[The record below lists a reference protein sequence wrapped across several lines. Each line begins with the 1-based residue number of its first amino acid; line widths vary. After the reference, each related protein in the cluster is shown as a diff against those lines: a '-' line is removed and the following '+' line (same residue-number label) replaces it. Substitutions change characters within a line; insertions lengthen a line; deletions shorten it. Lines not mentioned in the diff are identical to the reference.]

1 MPIELGAL
9 LGVIQGVTE
18 FIPVSSSGHLIIG
31 REIIDIPS
39 QQALAFD
46 AVLQM
51 ATSVAILAYFWR
63 DIANFL
69 LGDGGKVAGTNI
81 AISWQT
87 VGVIVLA
94 IVPAVVAGLFLEP
107 VMETVFR
114 SSEVTAVGL
123 IVGSFLILAAE
134 HIPKTD
140 NKPLSYG
147 RGIVVGLFQCLA
159 LLPGMS
165 RSGSTISGGLFS
177 GLSRETAT
185 SFSFLLGMPVLLG
198 AGGKKLFDLTQT
210 GALETLGLPL
220 IVGCI
225 TAFISGILAMHVLM
239 RFVKNHRL
247 DWFAYY
253 RIILALVVL
262 LVL

>member
-9 LGVIQGVTE
+9 LGIIQGVTE

-31 REIIDIPS
+31 REIIDITS
-39 QQALAFD
+39 DQALAFD

-51 ATSVAILAYFWR
+51 ATALAILAYFWQ
-63 DIANFL
+63 DITSFL
-69 LGDGGKVAGTNI
+69 FTGEGKIAGTNI
-81 AISWQT
+81 AISWRT
-87 VGVIVLA
+87 IGIIALA
-94 IVPAVVAGLFLEP
+94 TLPAVVLGLYLEP
-107 VMETVFR
+107 IMETAFR
-114 SSEVTAVGL
+114 SSQVTAFGL
-123 IVGSFLILAAE
+123 LVGSVLILAAE
-134 HIPKTD
+134 HIPQPS

-147 RGIVVGLFQCLA
+147 RGFVVGLFQCLA
-159 LLPGMS
+159 LWPGMS

-177 GLSRETAT
+177 SFSRETAT

-198 AGGKKLFDLTQT
+198 GGGKKLLDLTQS
-210 GALETLGLPL
+210 GALEVLGLPL
-220 IVGCI
+220 LVGSI
-225 TAFISGILAMHVLM
+225 TAFASGILAMHVLM

-253 RIILALVVL
+253 RIILAVLVL